1 MGSARTKQRRRLG
14 RRTGRSGALQVG
26 NHSTT
31 DAHQF
36 IRRNCKIVVPRPGC
50 CPHLVVLQQIGI
62 DEDAQLTA
70 VAKRGHATYGFG
82 NLLPQAEPR
91 LASQVGFN
99 KGPVLG
105 ISDRDLAGNR
115 QVVSSLLRISQR
127 GKRARQ
133 CLVGVSEIEVDQ
145 AG

>member
-1 MGSARTKQRRRLG
+1 MTVGS
-14 RRTGRSGALQVG
+14 SSLQVG
-26 NHSTT
+26 DHATGNTHNVSRCCTEV
-31 DAHQF
+31 
-36 IRRNCKIVVPRPGC
+36 VVPRSGC
-50 CPHLVVLQQIGI
+50 SPYFVVLQQVWIY
-62 DEDAQLTA
+62 EHTQLCA
-70 VAKRGHATYGFG
+70 VTERGHATVGFG

-105 ISDRDLAGNR
+105 ISDRDFAGNR

>member
-1 MGSARTKQRRRLG
+1 MRDLTPLEFSLYRATRTHEIIWCDRK
-14 RRTGRSGALQVG
+14 
-26 NHSTT
+26 H
-31 DAHQF
+31 
-36 IRRNCKIVVPRPGC
+36 VVPRSRSGPNF
-50 CPHLVVLQQIGI
+50 VVLQQVRVN
-62 DEDAQLTA
+62 EHTQLSA
-70 VAKRGHATYGFG
+70 VTKGRHATVGFG